1 MTTAQ
6 RECIHQLYLSE
17 YRRLFAVAYA
27 RLHDHAQA
35 NDAVQQTFS
44 IACQRP
50 EALLDGARPDKWLLS
65 TLLRVIH
72 EIWRDRAKREGPS
85 LDQLAE
91 QSAPPQ
97 ELPLEVLYGALAD
110 TEAFRLIKAVSV
122 EGKTYEELAEEM
134 GISVNAC
141 RIRVMRAKRFLQ
153 ESLKINKTI

>member
-6 RECIHQLYLSE
+6 RERIHQLYLSE

-27 RLHDHAQA
+27 RLHDPAQA

-44 IACQRP
+44 VACQRP
-50 EALLDGARPDKWLLS
+50 DALLNGSRPDKWLLS

-72 EIWRDRAKREGPS
+72 ELWRDRAKREGPS
-85 LDQLAE
+85 PEQLAE
-91 QSAPPQ
+91 QSATPE

-110 TEAFRLIKAVSV
+110 TDAFRLVKAVSV
-122 EGKTYEELAEEM
+122 EGKTYEELAEEL

-153 ESLKINKTI
+153 ETLKTHEML

>member
-6 RECIHQLYLSE
+6 RERIHQLYLSE

-27 RLHDHAQA
+27 RLHDSAQA
-35 NDAVQQTFS
+35 NDAVQQTFAV
-44 IACQRP
+44 ACQRP
-50 EALLDGARPDKWLLS
+50 DALLDGARPDKWLLS

-72 EIWRDRAKREGPS
+72 ELWRDRAKREGPS
-85 LDQLAE
+85 PEQLAE
-91 QSAPPQ
+91 QGAPPE

-110 TEAFRLIKAVSV
+110 TDAFRLVKAVSV
-122 EGKTYEELAEEM
+122 EGKTYEELAEEL

-153 ESLKINKTI
+153 ETLKTHEML